1 MSKNKFLGSVNSL
14 APTFENIKIGS
25 HETTNTSENQ
35 HIHFANLKNYF
46 TKTGTSDTT
55 YDDSQH
61 IDRSN
66 YPTLDGSAKVYDLIP
81 IDISFNEFS
90 NLFYNPYS
98 HTFNINITNK
108 NNTNILFDFQHH
120 HDSANLVEQINLL
133 QNFEEAWCEKN
144 NRTLNEM
151 PIEYKI
157 RLRKYCTEHK
167 SLYDLHGTSY
177 SLTLPELID
186 DMVGDL
192 QQININKSKSLNC
205 ILGADVYIDFLDVLI
220 RYHFN
225 YNVQFIDLEP
235 NNDFS
240 LNDQNITF
248 EDLLQQ
254 SLKNENSET
263 N

>member
-1 MSKNKFLGSVNSL
+1 MSTNNFDGNVNSL
-14 APTFENIKIGS
+14 APTFENIKFGS
-25 HETTNTSENQ
+25 HQTSDISENQ
-35 HIHFANLKNYF
+35 HIYFANLKNYF

-55 YDDSQH
+55 HADSQH
-61 IDRSN
+61 IDRAN
-66 YPTLDGSAKVYDLIP
+66 YPTLDGPAKVYDLIP
-81 IDISFNEFS
+81 IDISFNDFS

-108 NNTNILFDFQHH
+108 NNKNILFDFQHH
-120 HDSANLVEQINLL
+120 HDAANIVEQISML
-133 QNFEEAWCEKN
+133 QNFQEAWCDKN

-151 PIEYKI
+151 PIEYKVQ
-157 RLRKYCTEHK
+157 LRKYCTEHK

-186 DMVGDL
+186 DIVGDL
-192 QQININKSKSLNC
+192 QQVNINKSRSLNC
-205 ILGADVYIDFLDVLI
+205 VLGADVYVDFLNILI

-225 YNVQFIDLEP
+225 YNVQFNDLEP
-235 NNDFS
+235 NADFS
-240 LNDQNITF
+240 LNDQNLTF

-254 SLKNENSET
+254 SLQDQT